1 MKNQALQ
8 EQLFRT
14 MFRLR
19 RFYPGDIFEDIS
31 MGEFKVLEILSGCS
45 KGGNAGQGIYV
56 SKMASMMEVSSPA
69 VSRMLKSMEARDY
82 IGRHVDSKD
91 RRNTCVFI
99 TETGIK
105 KRDEC
110 RKLAEDFMDRV
121 INRVK
126 PENVQR
132 MLDLFHQMLDVMEDE
147 LKKTEKGDK
156 KC

>member
-8 EQLFRT
+8 EQMFRT

-31 MGEFKVLEILSGCS
+31 MGEFKVLEILSCCS
-45 KGGNAGQGIYV
+45 EGRDADQGMYV

-69 VSRMLKSMEARDY
+69 VSRLLKSMEARDY

-110 RKLAEDFMDRV
+110 RKLAEDFLDRV

-147 LKKTEKGDK
+147 LKKTEKGDPE
-156 KC
+156 C